1 MKSVRPLL
9 FLFLLSCPFLVHGKE
24 PLTGDVN
31 KVAVSEEKAAEG
43 KEPSFPR
50 FVLHGEY
57 RYLFGEGRFRAGV
70 QKTDMASMGAL
81 ITAGKKD
88 QGRVDKKITMAQ
100 RRLRLYPSFYV
111 NPHLTIHGMLED
123 RRDSKNH
130 ANDHDLFLSRG
141 YLAYENRSF
150 AADVGRFNYYLVD
163 GNTIDQR
170 VDGVRLRYN
179 ESDAKLG
186 RFTIFKGRT
195 VESGG
200 PRKDI
205 FVIEHRKDKGKW
217 LSQIAY
223 LDAKATKKR
232 APSNET
238 LASFGFPI
246 GRSGNTYDHQRIGE
260 WKLAYS
266 PNKDWTIGVNGL
278 YSYGKKRA
286 PSDETLAA
294 FGFPIGRSGNTY
306 DHQRIGEWKLAYSP
320 NKDWT
325 IGVNGLYSYGKQEAD
340 HYRAH
345 EGGYVLSL
353 TYGDV
358 RPEIPGS
365 FRAWVRYY
373 HQPQSSIIAHTMD
386 GDTTFFQRMGFQ
398 GWGLRTDYTITKG
411 LVWALEGFSL
421 KNKSDGPLTADFH
434 EYVIGTSVMMYF

>member
-1 MKSVRPLL
+1 MKQVGSLL
-9 FLFLLSCPFLVHGKE
+9 FSLLLLASPCLAHGQE
-24 PLTGDVN
+24 PLTTDVN
-31 KVAVSEEKAAEG
+31 KAAPSEEKILEE

-70 QKTDMASMGAL
+70 QKTDAASLGAFL
-81 ITAGKKD
+81 TTGKKNL
-88 QGRVDKKITMAQ
+88 GRVDQKITMAQ

-141 YLAYENRSF
+141 YLSYENLSF
-150 AADVGRFNYYLVD
+150 SADVGRFNYYLVD

-195 VESGG
+195 VESKA

-217 LSQIAY
+217 LSQLAY
-223 LDAKATKKR
+223 LDAKERKKR

-238 LASFGFPI
+238 LSSLGI
-246 GRSGNTYDHQRIGE
+246 SMGRSGNGYDHQRIGE

-266 PNKDWTIGVNGL
+266 PNHDWTIGVNGL
-278 YSYGKKRA
+278 YASGKHK
-286 PSDETLAA
+286 
-294 FGFPIGRSGNTY
+294 
-306 DHQRIGEWKLAYSP
+306 
-320 NKDWT
+320 
-325 IGVNGLYSYGKQEAD
+325 AD
-340 HYRAH
+340 HYSVH

-353 TYGDV
+353 TYGEV

-398 GWGLRTDYTITKG
+398 GWGLRTDYTLTKG

-421 KNKSDGPLTADFH
+421 KNKSDGPLTGDFH
-434 EYVIGTSVMMYF
+434 EYVIGTTVMAYF

>member
-9 FLFLLSCPFLVHGKE
+9 FFFLLSCPFLVHGEE
-24 PLTGDVN
+24 PSTAGVK
-31 KVAVSEEKAAEG
+31 KVENEIVEEKA
-43 KEPSFPR
+43 PSFPR

-70 QKTDMASMGAL
+70 QKTDTASMGAL
-81 ITAGKKD
+81 ITTGKKD

-141 YLAYENRSF
+141 YLAYENLSF
-150 AADVGRFNYYLVD
+150 AADMGRFNYYLVD

-170 VDGVRLRYN
+170 VDGMRLRYN

-238 LASFGFPI
+238 LA
-246 GRSGNTYDHQRIGE
+246 
-260 WKLAYS
+260 
-266 PNKDWTIGVNGL
+266 
-278 YSYGKKRA
+278 
-286 PSDETLAA
+286 A

-340 HYRAH
+340 HYHAH

-353 TYGDV
+353 TYGEV

-365 FRAWVRYY
+365 LRAWVRYY

-386 GDTTFFQRMGFQ
+386 GDTTFFQRMGFK

-411 LVWALEGFSL
+411 LVWVLEGFSL
-421 KNKSDGPLTADFH
+421 RNKKDGPLTADFH
-434 EYVIGTSVMMYF
+434 EYVIGTSMMAYF